1 VAEGAASKESNIM
14 IICGVELTASDAVL
28 CLLKLDRGLISLPE
42 CKVRRLSLVKNHTRE
57 DLKQFQAAFAELM
70 AEHGVTRVAIK
81 ERMPK
86 GKFAGGAI
94 SFKLEATIQLIADPS
109 LDVRLLP
116 PALIKSTLAANPLPI
131 HFEETGLKAFQETA
145 FTAAYV
151 GLMAK

>member
-1 VAEGAASKESNIM
+1 MLV
-14 IICGVELTASDAVL
+14 CGVELTGSDAVL
-28 CLLKLDRGLISLPE
+28 CLLSLDRGQFTLPE
-42 CKVRRLSLVKNHTRE
+42 CKARKLSLNKNHTRD
-57 DLKQFQAAFAELM
+57 DLKQFKAVFAALM
-70 AEHGVTRVAIK
+70 AEYGVDCVVIK

-94 SFKLEATIQLIADPS
+94 SFKLEATIQLIADPD

-131 HFEETGLKAFQETA
+131 HFEATGLKAFQETA

>member
-1 VAEGAASKESNIM
+1 M

-42 CKVRRLSLVKNHTRE
+42 CKVRKLSLVKNHTRE
-57 DLKQFQAAFAELM
+57 DLKQFQATFAELM
-70 AEHGVTRVAIK
+70 AEHEVTGVAIK

-94 SFKLEATIQLIADPS
+94 SFKLEATIQLIADPD

-131 HFEETGLKAFQETA
+131 DFEETGLKAFQETA